1 MKSIYDIIRRPMVTE
16 KSTVLKNEHQT
27 VTFRVHC
34 DANKVEIK
42 EAVEKL
48 FKVKVDSVHT
58 AQFHG
63 KKKRLG
69 KYVGRRQDW
78 KKAYVKLKA
87 GEKMIEL
94 FDNV

>member
-1 MKSIYDIIRRPMVTE
+1 MKSLYDIIQAPLITE
-16 KSTVLKNEHQT
+16 KITQLKTDHQT
-27 VTFRVHC
+27 VAFRVHRH
-34 DANKVEIK
+34 ANKVEIK
-42 EAVEKL
+42 QAVERL

-69 KYVGRRQDW
+69 RNVGYRQDW

>member
-1 MKSIYDIIRRPMVTE
+1 MKSLFDIIQRPMVTE
-16 KSTVLKNEHQT
+16 KSTILKNDHRT
-27 VTFRVHC
+27 VTFRVHRG
-34 DANKVEIK
+34 ANKVEIK

-63 KKKRLG
+63 KKKRMG

-78 KKAYVKLKA
+78 KKAYVKLRD
-87 GEKMIEL
+87 GEKMIDL